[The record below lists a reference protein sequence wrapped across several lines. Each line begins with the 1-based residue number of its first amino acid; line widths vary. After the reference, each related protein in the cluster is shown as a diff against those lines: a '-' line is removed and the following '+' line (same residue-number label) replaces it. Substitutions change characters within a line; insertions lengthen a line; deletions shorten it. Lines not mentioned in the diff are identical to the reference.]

1 LPAKAWLRRAITAP
15 EFSERLAPLATG
27 KKPVVF
33 DHAEE
38 ASHSFFA
45 ALACTASSDLGKK
58 RHWIVHESPRQR
70 ERLATE
76 LELWGITA
84 LILPDSPVE
93 RRLQSASETEQEHN
107 GSVGDMEEQTES
119 KSFLKLESAA
129 QPEDFAIPEIL
140 DPETAAEWFAILE
153 ILATSDSFTI
163 LCGTE
168 NFSQYAPSPKAL
180 LSNRSH
186 LKPGQTLDP
195 TTFAEKL
202 TEHGYE
208 RFPTVTARGH
218 FAIRGGILDLFPFQ
232 SPRPLRLEFFDTEL
246 ESLREF
252 DINTQASTRKL
263 QNIDLLL
270 TEPPA
275 TAKIADYLKPD
286 DTVIEIQGGAA
297 FCCPAFITAKRSDDG
312 TRALNPS
319 FLITENAEGQGE
331 EDFTLAAYASP
342 LGTFDAGDFVLDE
355 LRRETFFKQLNEWQ
369 REQWDIGIVFST
381 KGELERFTELSGK
394 DLERD
399 LGLTPVLGELISSF
413 TLPATKL
420 AVLSSSELFGRY
432 RTPGA
437 ARRSTVEKA
446 RAIRARATLDDI
458 EPGDLVVHYEYGIG
472 KFKGIVAEEEG
483 EELQIEYKDGSILS
497 VPLEQAHLIGKYVGV
512 GGKTPDLNKLGNA
525 TWQKNRKQ
533 AEKSILDY
541 AARLL
546 RIQAEREHE
555 KGYAHPPDTRWM
567 FEFEQSFHYT
577 ETPDQKQAIID
588 TKHDLES
595 ENSMDRLI
603 CGDVGF
609 GKTEVAIRAAFKAIT
624 GGKQAALLCPT
635 TVLAEQHCRTF
646 RERFSDYPIRVDLL
660 NRFRTPAEVRA
671 TIAGIADGSVDM
683 VIGTHRL
690 ISGDVEYK
698 NLGLAIVDE
707 EQRFGVAHKEKFKD
721 LFRQIDVLTLS
732 ATPIPRTLYM
742 ALMGARDMSTIDT
755 PPPNR
760 LPVST
765 TVTAYDERIIRDA
778 IRREMKRGGQVF
790 FLHNRVKTIEQVHKK
805 LKELVPE
812 ARVLVG
818 HGQMDKDDLETVM
831 HAFVNNEADVLLATT
846 IIETG
851 IDIPN
856 ANTILID
863 RADRFGLADLYQ
875 LRGRVGR
882 AGEKA
887 YAILML
893 PREMVTQ
900 GDARKRIHAIKQYTA
915 LGSGFK
921 IAMRDLE
928 IRGAGNLLGTKQ
940 SGHIAQIGFDLYC
953 QLLRQSVD
961 RLKGKKDPSLQE
973 TTFKADF
980 IVPTE
985 TLWVTKNSNSKLQT
999 SNLKKE
1005 ELKDSSS
1012 VYSVVKNSPLTTHSS
1027 PFEILPAFIPT
1038 GYLADAKLRINA
1050 YRELAEANT
1059 PKSITSLEKN
1069 WIDRHGRLPH
1079 PVQNLFTIARI
1090 KAEAASNSVTSVE
1103 LSAQR
1108 LILHKNGSP
1117 ILLDGSRFPRLTKSK
1132 PAEKLEEALEML
1144 RNF

>member
-1 LPAKAWLRRAITAP
+1 MPPSESTKTWLRSAINQP
-15 EFSERLAPLATG
+15 EFKNHLAPFANSEG
-27 KKPVVF
+27 PVVF
-33 DHAEE
+33 HHAEE
-38 ASHSFFA
+38 ASHSFFT
-45 ALACTASSDLGKK
+45 ALACTASSDKGRK
-58 RHWIVHESPRQR
+58 RQWIIHESPRQR
-70 ERLATE
+70 ERLAAE
-76 LELWGITA
+76 LDLWGITA
-84 LILPDSPVE
+84 LVLPDSP
-93 RRLQSASETEQEHN
+93 LN
-107 GSVGDMEEQTES
+107 
-119 KSFLKLESAA
+119 
-129 QPEDFAIPEIL
+129 PENDLHEIQ

-153 ILATSDSFTI
+153 TLATTDSFTI
-163 LCGTE
+163 LCGTDS
-168 NFSQYAPSPKAL
+168 FSQYAPSPQSL
-180 LSNRSH
+180 LSNRTH
-186 LKPGQTLDP
+186 LKPGTDLDP
-195 TTFAEKL
+195 TDFSETLNK
-202 TEHGYE
+202 HGYE
-208 RFPTVTARGH
+208 RQPTVTARGH
-218 FAIRGGILDLFPFQ
+218 YAIRGGILDLFPFQ
-232 SPRPLRLEFFDTEL
+232 SARPLRLEFFDTEL
-246 ESLREF
+246 ESIREF
-252 DINTQASTRKL
+252 DINTQASTRK
-263 QNIDLLL
+263 IPETDLLL

-275 TAKIADYLKPD
+275 VATIADYLEKN
-286 DTVIEIQGGAA
+286 DTLISISAEPVEKEIVADA
-297 FCCPAFITAKRSDDG
+297 SRNSPCNRRPAD
-312 TRALNPS
+312 
-319 FLITENAEGQGE
+319 FLITENSGETGSE

-355 LRRETFFKQLNEWQ
+355 LRRESFFRQLNEWQ
-369 REQWDIGIVFST
+369 RDQWTIGIVFST
-381 KGELERFTELSGK
+381 KGELQRFTELSGK
-394 DLERD
+394 DLKRD

-446 RAIRARATLDDI
+446 RVMRARATLDDI
-458 EPGDLVVHYEYGIG
+458 SEGDLVVHYEYGIG
-472 KFKGIVAEEEG
+472 KFRGIAQEDEG

-497 VPLEQAHLIGKYVGV
+497 VPLEQAHLIGKYIGV

-546 RIQAEREHE
+546 RIQAEREHDQ
-555 KGYAHPPDTRWM
+555 GHAHPPDTRWM

-595 ENSMDRLI
+595 PQSMDRLI

-609 GKTEVAIRAAFKAIT
+609 GKTEVAIRAAFKCIT

-635 TVLAEQHCRTF
+635 TVLAEQHWRTF

-660 NRFRTPAEVRA
+660 NRFRKPSEVRA
-671 TIAGIADGSVDM
+671 TIAGLADGSVDM

-690 ISGDVEYK
+690 ISGDVAYK

-760 LPVST
+760 LPVAT
-765 TVTAYDERIIRDA
+765 TVTAYDDRVIRDA
-778 IRREMKRGGQVF
+778 IRREIKRGGQVF
-790 FLHNRVKTIEQVHKK
+790 FLHNRVKTIEMVHKK
-805 LKELVPE
+805 IKELVPE

-818 HGQMDKDDLETVM
+818 HGQMDKQDLETVM
-831 HAFVNNEADVLLATT
+831 HSFVNHEADVLLATT

-882 AGEKA
+882 AGERA
-887 YAILML
+887 YAILLL
-893 PREMVTQ
+893 PREMITQ

-961 RLKGKKDPSLQE
+961 RLKGKQDPSLQE

-985 TLWVTKNSNSKLQT
+985 TQWVSKDE
-999 SNLKKE
+999 KAE
-1005 ELKDSSS
+1005 M
-1012 VYSVVKNSPLTTHSS
+1012 
-1027 PFEILPAFIPT
+1027 LPAFIPT
-1038 GYLADAKLRINA
+1038 AYLSDAKLRINA

-1059 PKSITSLEKN
+1059 PKSITALEKS
-1069 WIDRHGRLPH
+1069 WQDRHGRFPH
-1079 PVQNLFTIARI
+1079 PIKNLFTIARI
-1090 KAEAASNSVTSVE
+1090 KAEAASNKITSVE

-1108 LILHKNGSP
+1108 LMLQRNGSP
-1117 ILLDGSRFPRLTKSK
+1117 ILMDGSRYPRLAKTK
-1132 PAEKLEEALEML
+1132 PGEKLDEALEML
-1144 RNF
+1144 KNF

>member
-1 LPAKAWLRRAITAP
+1 
-15 EFSERLAPLATG
+15 
-27 KKPVVF
+27 VF
-33 DHAEE
+33 DHVDE
-38 ASHSFFA
+38 ASQSFFV
-45 ALACTASSDLGKK
+45 ALACMASKDLGKK
-58 RHWIVHESPRQR
+58 RQWIVHESPRQR

-84 LILPDSPVE
+84 LVLPDSPV
-93 RRLQSASETEQEHN
+93 N
-107 GSVGDMEEQTES
+107 
-119 KSFLKLESAA
+119 
-129 QPEDFAIPEIL
+129 PENDLHEIA
-140 DPETAAEWFAILE
+140 DPETAAEWFSILE
-153 ILATSDSFTI
+153 TLASSHAFAVICGPDS
-163 LCGTE
+163 
-168 NFSQYAPSPKAL
+168 FSQYAPSAKSL
-180 LSNRSH
+180 LSNRTQ
-186 LKPGQTLDP
+186 LKSGLILDP
-195 TTFAEKL
+195 SIFAKTL

-246 ESLREF
+246 ESIREF
-252 DINTQASTRKL
+252 DLNSQASTRK
-263 QNIDLLL
+263 IAEIELLL

-275 TAKIADYLKPD
+275 VAKVADYLRPGDVKILILTD
-286 DTVIEIQGGAA
+286 Q
-297 FCCPAFITAKRSDDG
+297 SD
-312 TRALNPS
+312 PS
-319 FLITENAEGQGE
+319 DQTDLSDSYNFLITEGTSTAEE
-331 EDFTLAAYASP
+331 NFTLATYGSP

-355 LRRETFFKQLNEWQ
+355 LRREAFFKQLNEWQ
-369 REQWDIGIVFST
+369 RDTWDIGIVFST

-399 LGLTPVLGELISSF
+399 LGLTPVIGELVSSF
-413 TLPATKL
+413 ILPVTKL

-437 ARRSTVEKA
+437 ARRSSVEKA
-446 RAIRARATLDDI
+446 RVIRARATLDDI

-472 KFKGIVAEEEG
+472 KFKGIAQEEDG

-497 VPLEQAHLIGKYVGV
+497 VPLEQAHLLGKYIGV

-525 TWQKNRKQ
+525 TWQKNRKS

-546 RIQAEREHE
+546 RIQAEREHDQ
-555 KGYAHPPDTRWM
+555 GHAHPPDTRWM

-577 ETPDQKQAIID
+577 ETPDQKQAILD
-588 TKHDLES
+588 TKHDLEAPRP
-595 ENSMDRLI
+595 MDRLI

-624 GGKQAALLCPT
+624 GGKQVALLCPT
-635 TVLAEQHCRTF
+635 TVLAEQHWRTF

-660 NRFRTPAEVRA
+660 NRFRSPSEVRA
-671 TIAGIADGSVDM
+671 TIQGLADGSVDM

-690 ISGDVEYK
+690 ISGDVAYK
-698 NLGLAIVDE
+698 DLGLAVVDE
-707 EQRFGVAHKEKFKD
+707 EQRFGVAHKEKFKE
-721 LFRQIDVLTLS
+721 LFRQVDVLTLS

-790 FLHNRVKTIEQVHKK
+790 FLHNRVKTIEMVHKK

-818 HGQMDKDDLETVM
+818 HGQMEKHDLENVM
-831 HAFVNNEADVLLATT
+831 HAFVNHEADVLLATT

-887 YAILML
+887 YAILLL
-893 PREMVTQ
+893 PREMITQ

-953 QLLRQSVD
+953 QLLRQSID
-961 RLKGKKDPSLQE
+961 RLKGKKDPSMQE

-980 IVPTE
+980 IISTE
-985 TLWVTKNSNSKLQT
+985 TQWVYRDQMLESRDQ
-999 SNLKKE
+999 KE
-1005 ELKDSSS
+1005 KDSS
-1012 VYSVVKNSPLTTHSS
+1012 NSPFTIHSS
-1027 PFEILPAFIPT
+1027 PFSQLPAFIPT
-1038 GYLADAKLRINA
+1038 SYLSDAKLRINA
-1050 YRELAEANT
+1050 YRELAEANN
-1059 PKSITSLEKN
+1059 PKAIDTLEIN
-1069 WIDRHGRLPH
+1069 WIDRHGRLPE
-1079 PVQNLFTIARI
+1079 PVKHLLTIARI
-1090 KAEAASNSVTSVE
+1090 KTVASANNVSSVE
-1103 LSAQR
+1103 ISGQR
-1108 LILHKNGSP
+1108 LMLQRNGSP
-1117 ILLDGSRFPRLTKSK
+1117 ILLDGSRYPRLMKTK
-1132 PAEKLEEALEML
+1132 PAEMLMEALEML

>member
-1 LPAKAWLRRAITAP
+1 MKVQTTTVLRRAITSP
-15 EFSERLAPLATG
+15 EFTERLAPLAIGAST
-27 KKPVVF
+27 VVF

-58 RHWIVHESPRQR
+58 RHWILHESPRQR

-84 LILPDSPVE
+84 LVLPDSP
-93 RRLQSASETEQEHN
+93 LN
-107 GSVGDMEEQTES
+107 
-119 KSFLKLESAA
+119 
-129 QPEDFAIPEIL
+129 PENDLHEIQ
-140 DPETAAEWFAILE
+140 DPETAAEWFSILE

-163 LCGTE
+163 LCGSE
-168 NFSQYAPSPKAL
+168 SFDQYAPSPKSL
-180 LSNRSH
+180 LSNRTH
-186 LKPGQTLDP
+186 LKPGLNLDP
-195 TTFAEKL
+195 TAFAETL

-232 SPRPLRLEFFDTEL
+232 SARPLRLEFFDTEL

-252 DINTQASTRKL
+252 DLNTQASTRKL
-263 QNIDLLL
+263 AELDLLL

-275 TAKIADYLKPD
+275 VAKIADYLQTD
-286 DTVIEIQGGAA
+286 DTVIEVAA
-297 FCCPAFITAKRSDDG
+297 ASRSRPCDRRLADFI
-312 TRALNPS
+312 
-319 FLITENAEGQGE
+319 ITENTSDTEGE
-331 EDFTLAAYASP
+331 EDFTLAAFSSP

-369 REQWDIGIVFST
+369 REQWDTLIVFST
-381 KGELERFTELSGK
+381 TGELDRFTELSGK
-394 DLERD
+394 DLTRD

-458 EPGDLVVHYEYGIG
+458 EIGDLVVHYEYGIG
-472 KFKGIVAEEEG
+472 KFKGIAQEDEG

-555 KGYAHPPDTRWM
+555 QGHAHPPDTRWM

-577 ETPDQKQAIID
+577 ETPDQKQAILD

-595 ENSMDRLI
+595 PNSMDRLI

-624 GGKQAALLCPT
+624 GGKQVALLCPT
-635 TVLAEQHCRTF
+635 TVLAEQHWRTF

-660 NRFRTPAEVRA
+660 NRFRKPAEVRA
-671 TIAGIADGSVDM
+671 TIKGLADGSVDM

-690 ISGDVEYK
+690 ISGDVAYK
-698 NLGLAIVDE
+698 DLGLAIVDE

-805 LKELVPE
+805 IKELVPE

-818 HGQMDKDDLETVM
+818 HGQMHKDDLETVM
-831 HAFVNNEADVLLATT
+831 HSFVNYEADVLLATT

-887 YAILML
+887 YAILLL
-893 PREMVTQ
+893 PREMITQ

-961 RLKGKKDPSLQE
+961 RLKGKQDPSLQE

-980 IVPTE
+980 IIPTE
-985 TLWVTKNSNSKLQT
+985 TQWVTKA
-999 SNLKKE
+999 
-1005 ELKDSSS
+1005 SSS
-1012 VYSVVKNSPLTTHSS
+1012 EFQHLSVSDFQPL
-1027 PFEILPAFIPT
+1027 PEILPAFIPT
-1038 GYLADAKLRINA
+1038 AYLSDAKLRINA

-1059 PKSITSLEKN
+1059 PKSITALEKN
-1069 WIDRHGRLPH
+1069 WQDRHGRLPH
-1079 PVQNLFTIARI
+1079 PIQNLLTIARI
-1090 KAEAASNSVTSVE
+1090 KAEATSNQITSVE
-1103 LSAQR
+1103 ISGQR
-1108 LILHKNGSP
+1108 LMLQRNGSP
-1117 ILLDGSRFPRLTKSK
+1117 ILMDGSRYPRLAKTK
-1132 PAEKLEEALEML
+1132 PGEKLGEALEML

>member
-1 LPAKAWLRRAITAP
+1 LNLNPSAWLRRAITSP

-27 KKPVVF
+27 GSTLVF

-45 ALACTASSDLGKK
+45 ALACTAAADLGKK

-70 ERLATE
+70 ERLAAE

-84 LILPDSPVE
+84 LVLADSP
-93 RRLQSASETEQEHN
+93 LNPDNDLH
-107 GSVGDMEEQTES
+107 
-119 KSFLKLESAA
+119 
-129 QPEDFAIPEIL
+129 EIA
-140 DPETAAEWFAILE
+140 DPETAAEWFSILE
-153 ILATSDSFTI
+153 ILATSDAFAI
-163 LCGTE
+163 LCGSE
-168 NFSQYAPSPKAL
+168 HFSQYAPSAKSL
-180 LSNRSH
+180 LSNRTH
-186 LKPGQTLDP
+186 LKPGLILDP
-195 TTFAEKL
+195 TAFAETL
-202 TEHGYE
+202 TQHGYE
-208 RFPTVTARGH
+208 RNPTVTARGH
-218 FAIRGGILDLFPFQ
+218 FAIRGGILDFFPFQ
-232 SPRPLRLEFFDTEL
+232 SPRPLRIEFFDTEL
-246 ESLREF
+246 ESIREF
-252 DINTQASTRKL
+252 DLNTQTSTRKL
-263 QNIDLLL
+263 EEIHLQL

-275 TAKIADYLKPD
+275 VATIADYLKQA
-286 DTVIEIQGGAA
+286 DTIIEINQAGAV
-297 FCCPAFITAKRSDDG
+297 
-312 TRALNPS
+312 TRLPNNPD
-319 FLITENAEGQGE
+319 FLITEGTSTSE
-331 EDFTLAAYASP
+331 ENFTLAAYASP

-369 REQWDIGIVFST
+369 REGWDIGIVFST

-437 ARRSTVEKA
+437 ARRSSVEKA
-446 RAIRARATLDDI
+446 RVIRARATLDDI

-472 KFKGIVAEEEG
+472 KFKGIAQEDEG

-497 VPLEQAHLIGKYVGV
+497 VPLEQAHLIGKYIGV

-525 TWQKNRKQ
+525 TWQKNRKS

-555 KGYAHPPDTRWM
+555 KGHAHPPDTRWM

-577 ETPDQKQAIID
+577 ETPDQKQAIQD

-595 ENSMDRLI
+595 ANSMDRLI

-635 TVLAEQHCRTF
+635 TVLAEQHWRTF

-671 TIAGIADGSVDM
+671 TIAGLADGSVDM

-690 ISGDVEYK
+690 ISGDVAYK
-698 NLGLAIVDE
+698 DLGLAIVDE

-760 LPVST
+760 LPVAT

-790 FLHNRVKTIEQVHKK
+790 FLHNRVKTIEMVHAK

-818 HGQMDKDDLETVM
+818 HGQMEKHDLENVM
-831 HAFVNNEADVLLATT
+831 HAFVNHEADVLLATT

-887 YAILML
+887 YAILLL
-893 PREMVTQ
+893 PREMITQ

-980 IVPTE
+980 IIPTE
-985 TLWVTKNSNSKLQT
+985 TQWVSRGQDLDSRDQKEKKSKTKENLSSLANLAVKKSATNPATQSQPSHLSYLAVQNSS
-999 SNLKKE
+999 E
-1005 ELKDSSS
+1005 
-1012 VYSVVKNSPLTTHSS
+1012 V
-1027 PFEILPAFIPT
+1027 LPAFIPT
-1038 GYLADAKLRINA
+1038 AYLSDAKLRINA

-1059 PKSITSLEKN
+1059 PKSITALEKN
-1069 WIDRHGRLPH
+1069 WQDRHGRLPH
-1079 PVQNLFTIARI
+1079 PIQNLLTIARI
-1090 KAEAASNSVTSVE
+1090 KAEAASNQITSVE
-1103 LSAQR
+1103 ISGQR
-1108 LILHKNGSP
+1108 LMLQRNGSP
-1117 ILLDGSRFPRLTKSK
+1117 ILLDGSRYPRLAKTK
-1132 PAEKLEEALEML
+1132 PGEKLDEALEML
-1144 RNF
+1144 KNF

>member
-1 LPAKAWLRRAITAP
+1 LNLNPKGWLRHALTTP
-15 EFSERLAPLATG
+15 EFNQHLAPFANGERTI
-27 KKPVVF
+27 VF
-33 DHAEE
+33 DHADE
-38 ASHSFFA
+38 ASHSFFI
-45 ALACTASSDLGKK
+45 ALACTASKDLGK
-58 RHWIVHESPRQR
+58 RRQWIIHESPRQR

-84 LILPDSPVE
+84 VVLPDSPV
-93 RRLQSASETEQEHN
+93 N
-107 GSVGDMEEQTES
+107 
-119 KSFLKLESAA
+119 
-129 QPEDFAIPEIL
+129 PENDLHEIA
-140 DPETAAEWFAILE
+140 DPETAAEWFSILE
-153 ILATSDSFTI
+153 TLATSDAFAVI
-163 LCGTE
+163 CGPDS
-168 NFSQYAPSPKAL
+168 FSQYAPSAKSL
-180 LSNRSH
+180 ISNRTH
-186 LKPGQTLDP
+186 LKSGLILDP
-195 TTFAEKL
+195 TAFAETL
-202 TEHGYE
+202 IEHGYE
-208 RFPTVTARGH
+208 RFPTVTGRGH

-246 ESLREF
+246 ESIREF
-252 DINTQASTRKL
+252 DLNSQASTRKIGEI
-263 QNIDLLL
+263 QLLL

-275 TAKIADYLKPD
+275 VATIADYLRPGDVK
-286 DTVIEIQGGAA
+286 VRIQ
-297 FCCPAFITAKRSDDG
+297 TDQS
-312 TRALNPS
+312 NPFDQTDLS
-319 FLITENAEGQGE
+319 ENYNFLITENTSTDE
-331 EDFTLAAYASP
+331 EDFTFASYSSP

-355 LRRETFFKQLNEWQ
+355 LRREAFFKQLNEWQ
-369 REQWDIGIVFST
+369 RDAWDIGIVFST

-399 LGLTPVLGELISSF
+399 LGLTPVIGELVSSF
-413 TLPATKL
+413 TLPVTKL

-437 ARRSTVEKA
+437 ARRSTMEKA

-472 KFKGIVAEEEG
+472 KFKGIVQEEEG

-497 VPLEQAHLIGKYVGV
+497 VPLEQAHLLGKYIGV

-525 TWQKNRKQ
+525 TWQKNRKS

-546 RIQAEREHE
+546 RIQAEREHDQ
-555 KGYAHPPDTRWM
+555 GHAHPPDTRWM

-588 TKHDLES
+588 TKHDLEAPRP
-595 ENSMDRLI
+595 MDRLI

-624 GGKQAALLCPT
+624 GGKQVALLCPT
-635 TVLAEQHCRTF
+635 TVLAEQHWRTF

-660 NRFRTPAEVRA
+660 NRFRSAAEVRA
-671 TIAGIADGSVDM
+671 TIQGLADGSVDM

-690 ISGDVEYK
+690 ISGDVAYK
-698 NLGLAIVDE
+698 DLGLAVVDE
-707 EQRFGVAHKEKFKD
+707 EQRFGVAHKEKFKE
-721 LFRQIDVLTLS
+721 LFRQVDVLTLS

-790 FLHNRVKTIEQVHKK
+790 FLHNRVKTIEMVHKK

-818 HGQMDKDDLETVM
+818 HGQMEKHDLENVM
-831 HAFVNNEADVLLATT
+831 HDFVNHEADVLLATT

-887 YAILML
+887 YAILLL
-893 PREMVTQ
+893 PREMITQ

-953 QLLRQSVD
+953 QLLRQSID
-961 RLKGKKDPSLQE
+961 RLKGKKDPLLQE

-980 IVPTE
+980 IISTE
-985 TLWVTKNSNSKLQT
+985 TQWVSRQKTEDLETGDKN
-999 SNLKKE
+999 
-1005 ELKDSSS
+1005 
-1012 VYSVVKNSPLTTHSS
+1012 HSS
-1027 PFEILPAFIPT
+1027 KSKIHNQQSSIVNNTSGRLPAFIPT
-1038 GYLADAKLRINA
+1038 SYLSDAKLRIHA

-1059 PKSITSLEKN
+1059 PKAIDTLEKN
-1069 WIDRHGRLPH
+1069 WIDRHGRLPD
-1079 PVQNLFTIARI
+1079 PVKLLITIARI
-1090 KAEAASNSVTSVE
+1090 KAEAAANNVASVE
-1103 LSAQR
+1103 ITGQR
-1108 LILHKNGSP
+1108 LILQKNGSP
-1117 ILLDGSRFPRLTKSK
+1117 ILLDGSRYPRLTKTK
-1132 PAEKLEEALEML
+1132 PAEMLNEALEML

>member
-1 LPAKAWLRRAITAP
+1 M
-15 EFSERLAPLATG
+15 
-27 KKPVVF
+27 F
-33 DHAEE
+33 DHADE

-45 ALACTASSDLGKK
+45 ALACTAASDRGKK
-58 RHWIVHESPRQR
+58 RQWIVHESPRQR
-70 ERLATE
+70 ERLAAE

-84 LILPDSPVE
+84 VVLPDVGAIFGRPPE
-93 RRLQSASETEQEHN
+93 TDHELQLAPEAPP
-107 GSVGDMEEQTES
+107 
-119 KSFLKLESAA
+119 LEV
-129 QPEDFAIPEIL
+129 Q
-140 DPETAAEWFAILE
+140 DPETAAELFAILE
-153 ILATSDSFTI
+153 TLAISDSFAV
-163 LCGTE
+163 LLGSDQ
-168 NFSQYAPSPKAL
+168 FQQYAPSPHSL
-180 LSNRSH
+180 LSNRTH
-186 LKPGQTLDP
+186 LKPGLILDP
-195 TTFAEKL
+195 TAFAETL
-202 TEHGYE
+202 TTHGYE

-246 ESLREF
+246 ESIREF
-252 DINTQASTRKL
+252 DLNSQASTRKIA
-263 QNIDLLL
+263 QIDLLL

-275 TAKIADYLKPD
+275 VATIADYLKPD
-286 DTVIEIQGGAA
+286 DVVIRIVA
-297 FCCPAFITAKRSDDG
+297 G
-312 TRALNPS
+312 TCSPSPSEGLAVPPS
-319 FLITENAEGQGE
+319 FLITEGTSTAEE
-331 EDFTLAAYASP
+331 NFTLAAYASP

-369 REQWDIGIVFST
+369 REAWDIGIVFST

-399 LGLTPVLGELISSF
+399 LGLTPVIGELISSF
-413 TLPATKL
+413 ILPVTKL

-437 ARRSTVEKA
+437 ARRSSVEKA
-446 RAIRARATLDDI
+446 RVIRARATLDDI

-472 KFKGIVAEEEG
+472 KFKGIAQEEEG

-497 VPLEQAHLIGKYVGV
+497 VPLEQAHLLGKYIGV

-525 TWQKNRKQ
+525 TWQKNRKS

-546 RIQAEREHE
+546 RIQAEREHDQ
-555 KGYAHPPDTRWM
+555 GHAHPPDTRWM

-577 ETPDQKQAIID
+577 ETPDQKQAILD
-588 TKHDLES
+588 TKHDLEAPRP
-595 ENSMDRLI
+595 MDRLI

-635 TVLAEQHCRTF
+635 TVLAEQHWRTF

-660 NRFRTPAEVRA
+660 NRFRSVAEVKA
-671 TIAGIADGSVDM
+671 TIQGLADGSVDM

-690 ISGDVEYK
+690 ISGDVAYK
-698 NLGLAIVDE
+698 DLGLAIVDE

-790 FLHNRVKTIEQVHKK
+790 FLHNRVKTIEMVHKK
-805 LKELVPE
+805 IKELVPE

-818 HGQMDKDDLETVM
+818 HGQMEKHDLENVM
-831 HAFVNNEADVLLATT
+831 HAFVNHEADVLLATT

-887 YAILML
+887 YAILLL
-893 PREMVTQ
+893 PREMITQ

-953 QLLRQSVD
+953 QLLRQSID

-980 IVPTE
+980 IIPTE
-985 TLWVTKNSNSKLQT
+985 TQWVTAFEALNPKSKIQ
-999 SNLKKE
+999 NHQ
-1005 ELKDSSS
+1005 SST
-1012 VYSVVKNSPLTTHSS
+1012 YPSS
-1027 PFEILPAFIPT
+1027 LGDLGDLAVQSLPAFIPT
-1038 GYLADAKLRINA
+1038 SYLSDAKLRIHA

-1059 PKSITSLEKN
+1059 PKAIDTLEKN
-1069 WIDRHGRLPH
+1069 WIDRHGRLPE
-1079 PVQNLFTIARI
+1079 PVKNLLTIARI
-1090 KAEAASNSVTSVE
+1090 KAEAAANNVSSVE
-1103 LSAQR
+1103 ISGQR
-1108 LILHKNGSP
+1108 LMLQRNGSP
-1117 ILLDGSRFPRLTKSK
+1117 ILMDGSRYPRLTKSK
-1132 PAEKLEEALEML
+1132 PPEMLAETLEML
-1144 RNF
+1144 RSF

>member
-1 LPAKAWLRRAITAP
+1 MNPGTHAWLRRAVTSP
-15 EFSERLAPLATG
+15 EFSERLAPLANGADTI
-27 KKPVVF
+27 VF

-38 ASHSFFA
+38 ASHSFFT
-45 ALACTASSDLGKK
+45 ALACTAASDSGKK
-58 RHWIVHESPRQR
+58 RHWILHESPRQR
-70 ERLATE
+70 ERIATE
-76 LELWGITA
+76 LELWGIDA
-84 LILPDSPVE
+84 LVLPDV
-93 RRLQSASETEQEHN
+93 SAIFGQEPSADET
-107 GSVGDMEEQTES
+107 DTP
-119 KSFLKLESAA
+119 LEV
-129 QPEDFAIPEIL
+129 Q

-153 ILATSDSFTI
+153 TLATSDSFTI
-163 LCGTE
+163 LCGSE
-168 NFSQYAPSPKAL
+168 SFAQYAPSPQSL
-180 LSNRSH
+180 ISNRTH
-186 LKPGQTLDP
+186 LKTGIDLDP
-195 TTFAEKL
+195 TEFAETL
-202 TEHGYE
+202 TNHGYE

-246 ESLREF
+246 ESIREF
-252 DINTQASTRKL
+252 DINTQASTRKIPEIHL
-263 QNIDLLL
+263 QL

-275 TAKIADYLKPD
+275 VATIADYLKPQD
-286 DTVIEIQGGAA
+286 IQIFVGTDTSY
-297 FCCPAFITAKRSDDG
+297 RS
-312 TRALNPS
+312 NKSYPS
-319 FLITENAEGQGE
+319 FFITENAEEKDGA

-420 AVLSSSELFGRY
+420 VVLSSSELFGRY

-458 EPGDLVVHYEYGIG
+458 EEGDLVVHYEYGIG
-472 KFKGIVAEEEG
+472 KFRGIAQEDEG

-525 TWQKNRKQ
+525 TWQKNRKS

-577 ETPDQKQAIID
+577 ETPDQKQAILD
-588 TKHDLES
+588 TKLDLES
-595 ENSMDRLI
+595 TNSMDRLI

-624 GGKQAALLCPT
+624 GGKQVALLCPT
-635 TVLAEQHCRTF
+635 TVLAEQHWRTF

-660 NRFRTPAEVRA
+660 NRFRKPAEVR
-671 TIAGIADGSVDM
+671 TTLKGLADGTVDM

-690 ISGDVEYK
+690 ISGDVAYK
-698 NLGLAIVDE
+698 DLGLAIVDE

-790 FLHNRVKTIEQVHKK
+790 FLHNRVKTIEMVHRK

-831 HAFVNNEADVLLATT
+831 HSFVNHEADVLLATT

-887 YAILML
+887 YAILLL
-893 PREMVTQ
+893 PREMITQ

-961 RLKGKKDPSLQE
+961 RLKGKQDPSLQE

-980 IVPTE
+980 IIPTE
-985 TLWVTKNSNSKLQT
+985 TQWVTKA
-999 SNLKKE
+999 
-1005 ELKDSSS
+1005 SSS
-1012 VYSVVKNSPLTTHSS
+1012 EFQHLSLSDFQPL
-1027 PFEILPAFIPT
+1027 PDVLPAFIPT

-1059 PKSITSLEKN
+1059 QKSISALEKN

-1079 PVQNLFTIARI
+1079 PIQNLLTIARI
-1090 KAEAASNSVTSVE
+1090 KAEAASNQITAVE
-1103 LSAQR
+1103 ISAQR
-1108 LILHKNGSP
+1108 LMLQRNGSP
-1117 ILLDGSRFPRLTKSK
+1117 ILMDGSKYPRLAKTR
-1132 PAEKLEEALEML
+1132 PGEKLEEALEML

>member
-1 LPAKAWLRRAITAP
+1 LRSETTWLRRAITSP
-15 EFSERLAPLATG
+15 EFAERLAPFAKGGGTITL
-27 KKPVVF
+27 
-33 DHAEE
+33 DHAAE
-38 ASHSFFA
+38 ASHSFLT
-45 ALACTASSDLGKK
+45 ALACTAAADHGKK
-58 RHWIVHESPRQR
+58 RAWIVHESPRQR
-70 ERLATE
+70 ERLAAE
-76 LELWGITA
+76 LELWGVTA
-84 LILPDSPVE
+84 LVLPDSPV
-93 RRLQSASETEQEHN
+93 N
-107 GSVGDMEEQTES
+107 
-119 KSFLKLESAA
+119 
-129 QPEDFAIPEIL
+129 PENELHEIA

-153 ILATSDSFTI
+153 TLAVSDSFAV
-163 LCGTE
+163 LLGSE
-168 NFSQYAPSPKAL
+168 QFQQYAPSPNSL
-180 LSNRSH
+180 LSNRTH
-186 LKPGQTLDP
+186 LKPGLILDP
-195 TTFAEKL
+195 TAFAETL
-202 TEHGYE
+202 TAHGYE
-208 RFPTVTARGH
+208 RCPTVTARGH

-246 ESLREF
+246 ESIREF
-252 DINTQASTRKL
+252 DLNSQASTRKVAE
-263 QNIDLLL
+263 IDLLL
-270 TEPPA
+270 SEPPA
-275 TAKIADYLKPD
+275 VATIAAYLKPD
-286 DTVIEIQGGAA
+286 DAVIRIVA
-297 FCCPAFITAKRSDDG
+297 G
-312 TRALNPS
+312 TCSPSPSEGLAVPPS
-319 FLITENAEGQGE
+319 FLITENTAENEIE
-331 EDFTLAAYASP
+331 EDFTLATYASP

-399 LGLTPVLGELISSF
+399 LGLTPVIGELISSF
-413 TLPATKL
+413 TLPVTKL

-437 ARRSTVEKA
+437 ARRSSVEKA
-446 RAIRARATLDDI
+446 RVIRARATLDDI

-472 KFKGIVAEEEG
+472 KFKGIAQEEEG

-497 VPLEQAHLIGKYVGV
+497 VPLEQAHLLGKYIGV

-525 TWQKNRKQ
+525 TWQKNRKS

-546 RIQAEREHE
+546 RIQAEREHDQ
-555 KGYAHPPDTRWM
+555 GHAHPPDTRWM
-567 FEFEQSFHYT
+567 FEFEQSFHFT
-577 ETPDQKQAIID
+577 ETPDQKQAILD
-588 TKHDLES
+588 TKHDLEAPRP
-595 ENSMDRLI
+595 MDRLI

-635 TVLAEQHCRTF
+635 TVLAEQHWRTF

-660 NRFRTPAEVRA
+660 NRFRSAAEVKA
-671 TIAGIADGSVDM
+671 TIQGLADGSVDM

-690 ISGDVEYK
+690 ISGDVAYK
-698 NLGLAIVDE
+698 DLGLAIVDE

-790 FLHNRVKTIEQVHKK
+790 FLHNRVKTIEMVHKK

-818 HGQMDKDDLETVM
+818 HGQMEKHDLENVM
-831 HAFVNNEADVLLATT
+831 HAFVNHEADVLLATT

-887 YAILML
+887 YAILLL
-893 PREMVTQ
+893 PREMITQ

-953 QLLRQSVD
+953 QLLRQSID
-961 RLKGKKDPSLQE
+961 RLKGKKDPALHE

-985 TLWVTKNSNSKLQT
+985 TQWISRSQESGLRSQ
-999 SNLKKE
+999 E
-1005 ELKDSSS
+1005 ENDSSKS
-1012 VYSVVKNSPLTTHSS
+1012 KILNPQSS
-1027 PFEILPAFIPT
+1027 IVNQSADHLPAFIPT
-1038 GYLADAKLRINA
+1038 SYLSDAKLRIHA

-1059 PKSITSLEKN
+1059 PKAIDTLEKN
-1069 WIDRHGRLPH
+1069 WIDRHGRLPE
-1079 PVQNLFTIARI
+1079 PVKNLLTIASI
-1090 KAEAASNSVTSVE
+1090 KAEAASNKISSVE
-1103 LSAQR
+1103 ISGQR
-1108 LILHKNGSP
+1108 LMLQRNGSP
-1117 ILLDGSRFPRLTKSK
+1117 ILMDGSRYPRLAKTK
-1132 PAEKLEEALEML
+1132 PAEKLQEALEML

>member
-1 LPAKAWLRRAITAP
+1 MNLNPKGWLRHALTTP
-15 EFSERLAPLATG
+15 EFNQHLAPFANGERTI
-27 KKPVVF
+27 VF
-33 DHAEE
+33 DHADE
-38 ASHSFFA
+38 ASHSFFI
-45 ALACTASSDLGKK
+45 ALACTASKDLGK
-58 RHWIVHESPRQR
+58 RRQWIIHESPRQR

-84 LILPDSPVE
+84 VVLPDSPV
-93 RRLQSASETEQEHN
+93 N
-107 GSVGDMEEQTES
+107 
-119 KSFLKLESAA
+119 
-129 QPEDFAIPEIL
+129 PENDLHEIA
-140 DPETAAEWFAILE
+140 DPETAAEWFSILE
-153 ILATSDSFTI
+153 TLATSDAFAVI
-163 LCGTE
+163 CGPDS
-168 NFSQYAPSPKAL
+168 FSQYAPSAKSL
-180 LSNRSH
+180 ISNRTH
-186 LKPGQTLDP
+186 LKSGLILDP
-195 TTFAEKL
+195 TAFAETL
-202 TEHGYE
+202 IEHGYE
-208 RFPTVTARGH
+208 RFPTVTGRGH

-246 ESLREF
+246 ESIREF
-252 DINTQASTRKL
+252 DLNSQASTRKIGEI
-263 QNIDLLL
+263 QLLL

-275 TAKIADYLKPD
+275 VATIADYLRPGDVK
-286 DTVIEIQGGAA
+286 VRIQ
-297 FCCPAFITAKRSDDG
+297 TDQS
-312 TRALNPS
+312 NPFDQTDLS
-319 FLITENAEGQGE
+319 ENYNFLITENTSTDE
-331 EDFTLAAYASP
+331 EDFTFASYSSP

-355 LRRETFFKQLNEWQ
+355 LRREAFFKQLNEWQ
-369 REQWDIGIVFST
+369 RDAWDIGIVFST

-399 LGLTPVLGELISSF
+399 LGLTPVIGELVSSF
-413 TLPATKL
+413 TLPVTKL

-437 ARRSTVEKA
+437 ARRSTMEKA

-472 KFKGIVAEEEG
+472 KFKGIVQEEEG

-497 VPLEQAHLIGKYVGV
+497 VPLEQAHLLGKYIGV

-525 TWQKNRKQ
+525 TWQKNRKS

-546 RIQAEREHE
+546 RIQAEREHDQ
-555 KGYAHPPDTRWM
+555 GHAHPPDTRWM

-588 TKHDLES
+588 TKHDLEAPRP
-595 ENSMDRLI
+595 MDRLI

-624 GGKQAALLCPT
+624 GGKQVALLCPT
-635 TVLAEQHCRTF
+635 TVLAEQHWRTF

-660 NRFRTPAEVRA
+660 NRFRSAAEVRA
-671 TIAGIADGSVDM
+671 TIQGLADGSVDM

-690 ISGDVEYK
+690 ISGDVAYK
-698 NLGLAIVDE
+698 DLGLAVVDE
-707 EQRFGVAHKEKFKD
+707 EQRFGVAHKEKFKE
-721 LFRQIDVLTLS
+721 LFRQVDVLTLS

-790 FLHNRVKTIEQVHKK
+790 FLHNRVKTIEMVHKK

-818 HGQMDKDDLETVM
+818 HGQMEKHDLENVM
-831 HAFVNNEADVLLATT
+831 HDFVNHEADVLLATT

-887 YAILML
+887 YAILLL
-893 PREMVTQ
+893 PREMITQ

-953 QLLRQSVD
+953 QLLRQSID
-961 RLKGKKDPSLQE
+961 RLKGKKDPLLQE

-980 IVPTE
+980 IISTE
-985 TLWVTKNSNSKLQT
+985 TQWVSRQKTEDLETGDKN
-999 SNLKKE
+999 
-1005 ELKDSSS
+1005 
-1012 VYSVVKNSPLTTHSS
+1012 HSS
-1027 PFEILPAFIPT
+1027 KSKIHNQQSSIVNNTSGRLPAFIPT
-1038 GYLADAKLRINA
+1038 SYLSDAKLRIHA

-1059 PKSITSLEKN
+1059 PKAIDTLEKN
-1069 WIDRHGRLPH
+1069 WIDRHGRLPD
-1079 PVQNLFTIARI
+1079 PVKLLITIARI
-1090 KAEAASNSVTSVE
+1090 KAEAAANNVASVE
-1103 LSAQR
+1103 ITGQR
-1108 LILHKNGSP
+1108 LILQKNGSP
-1117 ILLDGSRFPRLTKSK
+1117 ILLDGSRYPRLTKTK
-1132 PAEKLEEALEML
+1132 PAEMLNEALEML

>member
-1 LPAKAWLRRAITAP
+1 LHHHPKSWLRHALTNP
-15 EFSERLAPLATG
+15 EFTQHLAPFANGGGQT
-27 KKPVVF
+27 VF
-33 DHAEE
+33 DHADE
-38 ASHSFFA
+38 ASHSFFV
-45 ALACTASSDLGKK
+45 ALACAASKDHGKK
-58 RHWIVHESPRQR
+58 RQWIIHESPRQR

-84 LILPDSPVE
+84 MVLPDSP
-93 RRLQSASETEQEHN
+93 LN
-107 GSVGDMEEQTES
+107 
-119 KSFLKLESAA
+119 
-129 QPEDFAIPEIL
+129 PENDLHEIA
-140 DPETAAEWFAILE
+140 DPETAAEWFSILE
-153 ILATSDSFTI
+153 TLASSDAFAVI
-163 LCGTE
+163 CGPDS
-168 NFSQYAPSPKAL
+168 FSQYAPSAKSL
-180 LSNRSH
+180 LSNRTH
-186 LKPGQTLDP
+186 LKAGLTLDP
-195 TTFAEKL
+195 SAFAETL

-208 RFPTVTARGH
+208 RFPTVTGRGH

-246 ESLREF
+246 ESIREF
-252 DINTQASTRKL
+252 DLNSQASTRK
-263 QNIDLLL
+263 ISEIEVLL

-275 TAKIADYLKPD
+275 VATVADYLKAD
-286 DTVIEIQGGAA
+286 DAVINIVAGDSSPSPLEGI
-297 FCCPAFITAKRSDDG
+297 PAP
-312 TRALNPS
+312 PS
-319 FLITENAEGQGE
+319 FLITPNTAEGAIE
-331 EDFTLAAYASP
+331 EDFTLAAYGSP

-355 LRRETFFKQLNEWQ
+355 LRREAFFKQLNEWQ

-399 LGLTPVLGELISSF
+399 IGLTPVIGELISSF
-413 TLPATKL
+413 TLPVTKL

-437 ARRSTVEKA
+437 ARRSSVEKA
-446 RAIRARATLDDI
+446 RVIRARATLDDI
-458 EPGDLVVHYEYGIG
+458 EPGNLVVHYEYGIG
-472 KFKGIVAEEEG
+472 KFKGIVQEEEG

-497 VPLEQAHLIGKYVGV
+497 VPLEQAHLLGKYIGV

-525 TWQKNRKQ
+525 TWQKNRKS

-546 RIQAEREHE
+546 RIQAEREHDQ
-555 KGYAHPPDTRWM
+555 GHAHPPDTRWM

-588 TKHDLES
+588 SKHDLEAPRP
-595 ENSMDRLI
+595 MDRLI

-624 GGKQAALLCPT
+624 GGKQVALLCPT
-635 TVLAEQHCRTF
+635 TVLAEQHWRTF

-660 NRFRTPAEVRA
+660 NRFRSPAEVRA
-671 TIAGIADGSVDM
+671 TIAGLADGSVDM

-690 ISGDVEYK
+690 ISGDVHYK
-698 NLGLAIVDE
+698 DLGLAVVDE
-707 EQRFGVAHKEKFKD
+707 EQRFGVAHKEKFKE
-721 LFRQIDVLTLS
+721 LFRQVDVLTLS

-790 FLHNRVKTIEQVHKK
+790 FLHNRVKTIEMVHKK

-818 HGQMDKDDLETVM
+818 HGQMEKHDLENVM
-831 HAFVNNEADVLLATT
+831 HAFVNHEADVLLATT

-887 YAILML
+887 YAILLL
-893 PREMVTQ
+893 PREMITQ

-953 QLLRQSVD
+953 QLLRQSID
-961 RLKGKKDPSLQE
+961 RLKGKKDPTLQE

-980 IVPTE
+980 IISTE
-985 TLWVTKNSNSKLQT
+985 TQWVSRSQA
-999 SNLKKE
+999 SGDRGQE
-1005 ELKDSSS
+1005 EKDSS
-1012 VYSVVKNSPLTTHSS
+1012 NSPFTIHSS
-1027 PFEILPAFIPT
+1027 SFPPSSKSKIKNHQSSIVNQSAEQLPAFIPT
-1038 GYLADAKLRINA
+1038 SFLSDAKLRINS
-1050 YRELAEANT
+1050 YRELAESNT
-1059 PKSITSLEKN
+1059 SKAIDSLEKN
-1069 WIDRHGRLPH
+1069 WIDRHGRLPE
-1079 PVQNLFTIARI
+1079 PVKHLLTIARI
-1090 KAEAASNSVTSVE
+1090 KAEAAANNISSVE
-1103 LSAQR
+1103 ISGQR
-1108 LILHKNGSP
+1108 LIIHRNGSA
-1117 ILLDGSRFPRLTKSK
+1117 ILLDGSRFPRLHKTK
-1132 PAEKLEEALEML
+1132 PAEKLGEALEML
-1144 RNF
+1144 RNLGVGAPSRLES

>member
-1 LPAKAWLRRAITAP
+1 LRVETSWLRRALTSP
-15 EFSERLAPLATG
+15 EFHEHLASFATG
-27 KKPVVF
+27 GRQTVF
-33 DHAEE
+33 DHADE

-45 ALACTASSDLGKK
+45 ALACAAASDRGKK
-58 RHWIVHESPRQR
+58 RHWIIHESPRQR
-70 ERLATE
+70 ERLAAE
-76 LELWGITA
+76 LELWGVTA
-84 LILPDSPVE
+84 VVLPDSPV
-93 RRLQSASETEQEHN
+93 N
-107 GSVGDMEEQTES
+107 PES
-119 KSFLKLESAA
+119 DLH
-129 QPEDFAIPEIL
+129 EIA
-140 DPETAAEWFAILE
+140 DPETAAEWFSILE
-153 ILATSDSFTI
+153 ILATSDAFAV
-163 LCGTE
+163 LCGSDS
-168 NFSQYAPSPKAL
+168 FSQYAPSPKSL
-180 LSNRSH
+180 LSNRTH
-186 LKPGQTLDP
+186 LKPGLILDP
-195 TTFAEKL
+195 TAFAETL

-246 ESLREF
+246 ESIREF
-252 DINTQASTRKL
+252 DLNSQASTRKIP
-263 QNIDLLL
+263 QIDLLL

-275 TAKIADYLKPD
+275 VASIADYLKPD
-286 DTVIEIQGGAA
+286 DVVIMVVAGDSSPRPLEGI
-297 FCCPAFITAKRSDDG
+297 PA
-312 TRALNPS
+312 PS
-319 FLITENAEGQGE
+319 KFLITSGTSTAE
-331 EDFTLAAYASP
+331 EDFTLATYSSP

-355 LRRETFFKQLNEWQ
+355 LRREAFFKQLNEWQ
-369 REQWDIGIVFST
+369 REAWDIGIVFST

-399 LGLTPVLGELISSF
+399 LGLTPVIGELISSF
-413 TLPATKL
+413 TLPVTKL
-420 AVLSSSELFGRY
+420 AVLSSAELFGRY

-437 ARRSTVEKA
+437 ARRSSVEKA
-446 RAIRARATLDDI
+446 RVIRARATLDDI

-472 KFKGIVAEEEG
+472 KFKGIAQEEEG

-525 TWQKNRKQ
+525 TWQKNRKS

-546 RIQAEREHE
+546 RIQAEREHDQ
-555 KGYAHPPDTRWM
+555 GHAHPPDTRWM

-577 ETPDQKQAIID
+577 ETPDQKQAILD
-588 TKHDLES
+588 TKHDLEAPRP
-595 ENSMDRLI
+595 MDRLI

-624 GGKQAALLCPT
+624 GGKQVALLCPT
-635 TVLAEQHCRTF
+635 TVLAEQHWRTF

-660 NRFRTPAEVRA
+660 NRFRKPSEVRA
-671 TIAGIADGSVDM
+671 TIQGLADGSVDM

-690 ISGDVEYK
+690 ISGDVAYK
-698 NLGLAIVDE
+698 DLGLAVVDE

-790 FLHNRVKTIEQVHKK
+790 FLHNRVKTIEMVHRK

-818 HGQMDKDDLETVM
+818 HGQMEKDDLENVM

-887 YAILML
+887 YAILLL
-893 PREMVTQ
+893 PREMITQ

-953 QLLRQSVD
+953 QLLRQSID
-961 RLKGKKDPSLQE
+961 RLKGKKDPTLQE

-980 IVPTE
+980 IIPTE
-985 TLWVTKNSNSKLQT
+985 TQWVSSRHKTQDDKTHEK
-999 SNLKKE
+999 
-1005 ELKDSSS
+1005 SSS
-1012 VYSVVKNSPLTTHSS
+1012 KSTIQNQQSS
-1027 PFEILPAFIPT
+1027 IVNQSADDLPAFIPT
-1038 GYLADAKLRINA
+1038 SYLSDAKLRIHA

-1059 PKSITSLEKN
+1059 PKAIDTLEKN
-1069 WIDRHGRLPH
+1069 WIDRHGRLPE
-1079 PVQNLFTIARI
+1079 PAKNLLIIARI
-1090 KAEAASNSVTSVE
+1090 KAEAASNGVASVE
-1103 LSAQR
+1103 ISSQR
-1108 LILHKNGSP
+1108 LILHRNGHP
-1117 ILLDGSRFPRLTKSK
+1117 ILLDGSRYPRLAKTK
-1132 PAEKLEEALEML
+1132 PGEKLTEALEML

>member
-1 LPAKAWLRRAITAP
+1 M
-15 EFSERLAPLATG
+15 
-27 KKPVVF
+27 F
-33 DHAEE
+33 DHADE

-45 ALACTASSDLGKK
+45 ALACTAASDRGKK
-58 RHWIVHESPRQR
+58 RQWIVHESPRQR
-70 ERLATE
+70 ERLAAE

-84 LILPDSPVE
+84 VVLPDVGAIFGRPPE
-93 RRLQSASETEQEHN
+93 TDHELQLAPEAPP
-107 GSVGDMEEQTES
+107 
-119 KSFLKLESAA
+119 LEV
-129 QPEDFAIPEIL
+129 Q

-153 ILATSDSFTI
+153 TLAISDSFAV
-163 LCGTE
+163 LLGSDQ
-168 NFSQYAPSPKAL
+168 FQQYAPSPHSL
-180 LSNRSH
+180 LSNRTH
-186 LKPGQTLDP
+186 LKPGLILDP
-195 TTFAEKL
+195 TAFAETL
-202 TEHGYE
+202 TTHGYE

-246 ESLREF
+246 ESIREF
-252 DINTQASTRKL
+252 DLNSQASTRKIA
-263 QNIDLLL
+263 QIDLLL

-275 TAKIADYLKPD
+275 VATIADYLKPD
-286 DTVIEIQGGAA
+286 DVVIRIVA
-297 FCCPAFITAKRSDDG
+297 G
-312 TRALNPS
+312 TCSPSPSEGLAVPPS
-319 FLITENAEGQGE
+319 FLITEGTSTAEE
-331 EDFTLAAYASP
+331 NFTLAAYSSP

-369 REQWDIGIVFST
+369 REAWDIGIVFST

-399 LGLTPVLGELISSF
+399 LGLTPVIGELISSF
-413 TLPATKL
+413 ILPVTKL

-437 ARRSTVEKA
+437 ARRSSVEKA
-446 RAIRARATLDDI
+446 RVIRARATLDDI

-472 KFKGIVAEEEG
+472 KFKGIAQEEEG

-497 VPLEQAHLIGKYVGV
+497 VPLEQAHLLGKYIGV

-525 TWQKNRKQ
+525 TWQKNRKS

-546 RIQAEREHE
+546 RIQAEREHDQ
-555 KGYAHPPDTRWM
+555 GHAHPPDTRWM

-577 ETPDQKQAIID
+577 ETPDQKQAILD
-588 TKHDLES
+588 TKHDLEAPRP
-595 ENSMDRLI
+595 MDRLI

-635 TVLAEQHCRTF
+635 TVLAEQHWRTF

-660 NRFRTPAEVRA
+660 NRFRSVAEVKA
-671 TIAGIADGSVDM
+671 TIQGLADGSVDM

-690 ISGDVEYK
+690 ISGDVAYK
-698 NLGLAIVDE
+698 DLGLAIVDE

-790 FLHNRVKTIEQVHKK
+790 FLHNRVKTIEMVHKK
-805 LKELVPE
+805 IKELVPE

-818 HGQMDKDDLETVM
+818 HGQMEKHDLENVM
-831 HAFVNNEADVLLATT
+831 HAFVNHEADVLLATT

-887 YAILML
+887 YAILLL
-893 PREMVTQ
+893 PREMITQ

-953 QLLRQSVD
+953 QLLRQSID

-980 IVPTE
+980 IIPTE
-985 TLWVTKNSNSKLQT
+985 TQWVTAFEALNPKSKIQ
-999 SNLKKE
+999 NHQ
-1005 ELKDSSS
+1005 SST
-1012 VYSVVKNSPLTTHSS
+1012 YPSS
-1027 PFEILPAFIPT
+1027 LGDLGDLAVQSLPAFIPT
-1038 GYLADAKLRINA
+1038 SYLSDAKLRIHA

-1059 PKSITSLEKN
+1059 PKAIDTLEKN
-1069 WIDRHGRLPH
+1069 WIDRHGRLPE
-1079 PVQNLFTIARI
+1079 PVKNLLTIARI
-1090 KAEAASNSVTSVE
+1090 KAEAAANNVSSVE
-1103 LSAQR
+1103 ISGQR
-1108 LILHKNGSP
+1108 LMLQRNGSP
-1117 ILLDGSRFPRLTKSK
+1117 ILMDGSRYPRLTKSK
-1132 PAEKLEEALEML
+1132 PPEMLAETLEML
-1144 RNF
+1144 RSF

>member
-1 LPAKAWLRRAITAP
+1 M
-15 EFSERLAPLATG
+15 
-27 KKPVVF
+27 F
-33 DHAEE
+33 DHADE

-45 ALACTASSDLGKK
+45 ALACTAASDRGKK
-58 RHWIVHESPRQR
+58 RQWIVHESPRQR
-70 ERLATE
+70 ERLAAE

-84 LILPDSPVE
+84 VVLPDVGAIFGRPHE
-93 RRLQSASETEQEHN
+93 TDRELQLAPEAPP
-107 GSVGDMEEQTES
+107 
-119 KSFLKLESAA
+119 LEV
-129 QPEDFAIPEIL
+129 Q

-153 ILATSDSFTI
+153 TLAISDSFAV
-163 LCGTE
+163 LLGSDQ
-168 NFSQYAPSPKAL
+168 FQQYAPSPHSL
-180 LSNRSH
+180 LSNRTH
-186 LKPGQTLDP
+186 LKPGLILDP
-195 TTFAEKL
+195 TAFAETL
-202 TEHGYE
+202 TTHGYE

-246 ESLREF
+246 ESIREF
-252 DINTQASTRKL
+252 DLNSQASTRKIA
-263 QNIDLLL
+263 QIDLLL

-275 TAKIADYLKPD
+275 VATIADYLKPND
-286 DTVIEIQGGAA
+286 VHIAIATDTSYMSNR
-297 FCCPAFITAKRSDDG
+297 TY
-312 TRALNPS
+312 PS
-319 FLITENAEGQGE
+319 FLITEGTSTAEE
-331 EDFTLAAYASP
+331 NFTLAAYSSP

-369 REQWDIGIVFST
+369 REAWDIGIVFST

-399 LGLTPVLGELISSF
+399 LGLTPVIGELISSF
-413 TLPATKL
+413 ILPVTKL

-437 ARRSTVEKA
+437 ARRSSVEKA
-446 RAIRARATLDDI
+446 RVIRARATLDDI

-472 KFKGIVAEEEG
+472 KFKGIAQEEEG

-497 VPLEQAHLIGKYVGV
+497 VPLEQAHLLGKYIGV

-525 TWQKNRKQ
+525 TWQKNRKS

-546 RIQAEREHE
+546 RIQAEREHDQ
-555 KGYAHPPDTRWM
+555 GHAHPPDTRWM

-577 ETPDQKQAIID
+577 ETPDQKQAILD
-588 TKHDLES
+588 TKHDLEAPRP
-595 ENSMDRLI
+595 MDRLI

-635 TVLAEQHCRTF
+635 TVLAEQHWRTF

-660 NRFRTPAEVRA
+660 NRFRSAAEVKA
-671 TIAGIADGSVDM
+671 TIQGLADGSVDM

-690 ISGDVEYK
+690 ISGDVAYK
-698 NLGLAIVDE
+698 DLGLAIVDE

-790 FLHNRVKTIEQVHKK
+790 FLHNRVKTIEMAHKK
-805 LKELVPE
+805 IKELVPE

-818 HGQMDKDDLETVM
+818 HGQMEKHDLENVM
-831 HAFVNNEADVLLATT
+831 HAFVNHEADVLLATT

-887 YAILML
+887 YAILLL
-893 PREMVTQ
+893 PREMITQ

-953 QLLRQSVD
+953 QLLRQSID

-980 IVPTE
+980 IIPTE
-985 TLWVTKNSNSKLQT
+985 TQWVSSRHKTQDDKTQEKISSISKIKNPQ
-999 SNLKKE
+999 
-1005 ELKDSSS
+1005 SSIG
-1012 VYSVVKNSPLTTHSS
+1012 NQSS
-1027 PFEILPAFIPT
+1027 DHLPAFIPT
-1038 GYLADAKLRINA
+1038 SYLSDAKLRIHA

-1059 PKSITSLEKN
+1059 PKAIDTLEKN
-1069 WIDRHGRLPH
+1069 WIDRHGRLPE
-1079 PVQNLFTIARI
+1079 PVKNLLTIARI
-1090 KAEAASNSVTSVE
+1090 KAEAAANNVSSVE
-1103 LSAQR
+1103 ISGQR
-1108 LILHKNGSP
+1108 LILQRNGSP
-1117 ILLDGSRFPRLTKSK
+1117 ILMDGSRYPRLTKTK
-1132 PAEKLEEALEML
+1132 PGEKLEEALEML

>member
-1 LPAKAWLRRAITAP
+1 MKSEPRHWLREAISTP
-15 EFSERLAPLATG
+15 EFAERLAPFAKGGGL
-27 KKPVVF
+27 VVF

-38 ASHSFFA
+38 ASHSFFCS
-45 ALACTASSDLGKK
+45 LSCTASNDIGRK
-58 RHWIVHESPRQR
+58 RHWIIHESPRQR

-84 LILPDSPVE
+84 LVLPDSP
-93 RRLQSASETEQEHN
+93 LNPNDDLH
-107 GSVGDMEEQTES
+107 
-119 KSFLKLESAA
+119 
-129 QPEDFAIPEIL
+129 EIS

-153 ILATSDSFTI
+153 TLATSDSFTI
-163 LCGTE
+163 LCGSE
-168 NFSQYAPSPKAL
+168 SFAQYAPSPKSL
-180 LSNRSH
+180 LSNRTH
-186 LKPGQTLDP
+186 LKSGLDLDP
-195 TTFAEKL
+195 TAFAETL
-202 TEHGYE
+202 NEHGYQ
-208 RFPTVTARGH
+208 RHPTVTARGH

-232 SPRPLRLEFFDTEL
+232 SARPLRLEFFDTEL
-246 ESLREF
+246 ESIREF
-252 DINTQASTRKL
+252 DINTQASTRKIPEL
-263 QNIDLLL
+263 NILL

-275 TAKIADYLKPD
+275 VATIADYLASA
-286 DTVIEIQGGAA
+286 DTLIEIQAA
-297 FCCPAFITAKRSDDG
+297 PLTPDRELQLAPSSQ
-312 TRALNPS
+312 ALNPS
-319 FLITENAEGQGE
+319 FLITESTSTDE
-331 EDFTLAAYASP
+331 EDFSLAAYASP

-355 LRRETFFKQLNEWQ
+355 LRRETFFRQLNEWQ
-369 REQWDIGIVFST
+369 REQWTIGIVFST

-394 DLERD
+394 DLTRD

-458 EPGDLVVHYEYGIG
+458 EEGDLVVHYEYGIG
-472 KFKGIVAEEEG
+472 KFKGIAQEDEG

-546 RIQAEREHE
+546 RIQAEREYEQGH
-555 KGYAHPPDTRWM
+555 AHPPDTRWM

-577 ETPDQKQAIID
+577 ETPDQKQAILD

-595 ENSMDRLI
+595 PNSMDRLI

-624 GGKQAALLCPT
+624 GGKQVALLCPT
-635 TVLAEQHCRTF
+635 TVLAEQHWRTF

-660 NRFRTPAEVRA
+660 NRFRKPAEVRA
-671 TIAGIADGSVDM
+671 TIKGLADGSVDM

-690 ISGDVEYK
+690 ISGDVAYK
-698 NLGLAIVDE
+698 DLGLAIVDE

-778 IRREMKRGGQVF
+778 IRREIKRGGQVF
-790 FLHNRVKTIEQVHKK
+790 FLHNRVKTIEMVHKK
-805 LKELVPE
+805 IKELVPE

-818 HGQMDKDDLETVM
+818 HGQMEKHDLENVM
-831 HAFVNNEADVLLATT
+831 HAFVNHEADVLLATT

-887 YAILML
+887 YAILLL
-893 PREMVTQ
+893 PREMITQ

-921 IAMRDLE
+921 IAMRDL
-928 IRGAGNLLGTKQ
+928 
-940 SGHIAQIGFDLYC
+940 
-953 QLLRQSVD
+953 
-961 RLKGKKDPSLQE
+961 
-973 TTFKADF
+973 
-980 IVPTE
+980 
-985 TLWVTKNSNSKLQT
+985 
-999 SNLKKE
+999 
-1005 ELKDSSS
+1005 
-1012 VYSVVKNSPLTTHSS
+1012 
-1027 PFEILPAFIPT
+1027 
-1038 GYLADAKLRINA
+1038 
-1050 YRELAEANT
+1050 
-1059 PKSITSLEKN
+1059 
-1069 WIDRHGRLPH
+1069 
-1079 PVQNLFTIARI
+1079 
-1090 KAEAASNSVTSVE
+1090 
-1103 LSAQR
+1103 
-1108 LILHKNGSP
+1108 
-1117 ILLDGSRFPRLTKSK
+1117 
-1132 PAEKLEEALEML
+1132 
-1144 RNF
+1144 

>member
-1 LPAKAWLRRAITAP
+1 MSFEIPCLRRAIISP
-15 EFSERLAPLATG
+15 EFALRLKSGSEEST
-27 KKPVVF
+27 VTF
-33 DHAEE
+33 DHAAE
-38 ASHSFFA
+38 ASHSFFS
-45 ALACTASSDLGKK
+45 ALACLAANDLGKK
-58 RHWIVHESPRQR
+58 RHWIIHESPRQR
-70 ERLATE
+70 ERLAAE
-76 LELWGITA
+76 LELWGISA
-84 LILPDSPVE
+84 LVLPDSPLNPE
-93 RRLQSASETEQEHN
+93 SELH
-107 GSVGDMEEQTES
+107 
-119 KSFLKLESAA
+119 
-129 QPEDFAIPEIL
+129 EIS

-153 ILATSDSFTI
+153 TLASSSAFTVICGLDS
-163 LCGTE
+163 
-168 NFSQYAPSPKAL
+168 FSQYAPSVKSL
-180 LSNRSH
+180 LSNRTH
-186 LKPGQTLDP
+186 LSAGLILDP
-195 TTFAEKL
+195 ITFAETL
-202 TEHGYE
+202 TAHGYE
-208 RFPTVTARGH
+208 RFPSVSARGH

-232 SPRPLRLEFFDTEL
+232 SARPLRLEFFDTEL
-246 ESLREF
+246 ESIREF
-252 DINTQASTRKL
+252 DLNSQASTRK
-263 QNIDLLL
+263 IPEIHLLL

-275 TAKIADYLKPD
+275 VATIADYLKAED
-286 DTVIEIQGGAA
+286 ALIAINECDH
-297 FCCPAFITAKRSDDG
+297 AKLPRK
-312 TRALNPS
+312 LS
-319 FLITENAEGQGE
+319 FWITENTELGSVE
-331 EDFTLAAYASP
+331 EDFTLASFASP
-342 LGTFDAGDFVLDE
+342 FGTFDAGDFVLDE
-355 LRRETFFKQLNEWQ
+355 LRRETFFKQLNDWQ
-369 REQWDIGIVFST
+369 RESWDIAMVFST
-381 KGELERFTELSGK
+381 KGELDRFTELSGK
-394 DLERD
+394 NLERD
-399 LGLTPVLGELISSF
+399 LGLTPFIGELYSSF
-413 TLPATKL
+413 TLPVTKL

-432 RTPGA
+432 RTAGS
-437 ARRSTVEKA
+437 ARRSSVEKA

-458 EPGDLVVHYEYGIG
+458 EFGDLVVHYEYGIG

-525 TWQKNRKQ
+525 AWLKNRKT

-546 RIQAEREHE
+546 RIQAEREHDQ
-555 KGYAHPPDTRWM
+555 GHTHPPDSRWM

-577 ETPDQKQAIID
+577 ETPDQKQAILD
-588 TKHDLES
+588 TKHDLEAPRP
-595 ENSMDRLI
+595 MDRLI

-635 TVLAEQHCRTF
+635 TVLAEQHWRTF
-646 RERFSDYPIRVDLL
+646 RERFSDYPIRIDLL

-671 TIAGIADGSVDM
+671 TIQGLADGSVDM

-690 ISGDVEYK
+690 ISGDVAYK
-698 NLGLAIVDE
+698 DLGLAIVDE

-760 LPVST
+760 LPVTT

-790 FLHNRVKTIEQVHKK
+790 FLHNRVKTIEMVHKK

-818 HGQMDKDDLETVM
+818 HGQMEKHDLENVM
-831 HAFVNNEADVLLATT
+831 HAFVKHEADVLLATT

-887 YAILML
+887 YAILLL
-893 PREMVTQ
+893 PREMITQ
-900 GDARKRIHAIKQYTA
+900 GDARKRIHAIQQYTA

-953 QLLRQSVD
+953 QLLRQSID
-961 RLKGKKDPSLQE
+961 RLKGKKNPSLQE
-973 TTFKADF
+973 TSFKADF
-980 IVPTE
+980 LVPTE
-985 TLWVTKNSNSKLQT
+985 TQWISK
-999 SNLKKE
+999 SR
-1005 ELKDSSS
+1005 DSQSE
-1012 VYSVVKNSPLTTHSS
+1012 
-1027 PFEILPAFIPT
+1027 FLPSFIPT
-1038 GYLADAKLRINA
+1038 IYLTDAKLRINA

-1059 PKSITSLEKN
+1059 QRSIDALEAN
-1069 WIDRHGRLPH
+1069 WIDRHGRFPESVKHLI
-1079 PVQNLFTIARI
+1079 TCARI
-1090 KAEAASNSVTSVE
+1090 KAEAAANQISSVE
-1103 LSAQR
+1103 ISAQR
-1108 LILHKNGSP
+1108 LILHRNGSP
-1117 ILLDGSRFPRLTKSK
+1117 ILLDGSRFPRLEKIK
-1132 PAEKLEEALEML
+1132 PAEKLAEVLELL
-1144 RNF
+1144 RKF